1 MPQLPASEPAK
12 GAQVQSTHLREHNL
26 SMILGALASAAST
39 SSPLSRAGL
48 AKRTRLTK
56 PTVSKLVEELLGA
69 GLAEEGAP
77 ISAGAGRPMIPL
89 TPARGTLLAIGLEIA
104 ADHVACLGIDLS
116 GEAISQHT
124 EYLRVTAAS
133 AEEAIDVCAAL
144 VGRVR
149 ADAGDL
155 PVVGVVAAVPGR
167 IAPDDGRVLSA
178 PNLDWTEVP
187 LVGRLLA
194 HPELAGLAVQA
205 QNDNR
210 LSVLTEIDRRA
221 GESFIY
227 LRGSTGV
234 GGAVVL
240 DGALMSG
247 AHGWAG
253 EFGHTVVEPGGAAC
267 RCGRRG
273 CLEAYV
279 SYHSLRERAGL
290 GDDVRI
296 EDLVDALSQR
306 SDRGEVIGLIGR
318 SLGLAIANALN
329 VLDLTTVVLS
339 GYLAP
344 IADELEPAIR
354 ETVERH
360 ALAVEAGPVLIERS
374 DGQEDPALRGAAR
387 AALEPIFASPG
398 AWARRADRAP
408 APAARDPQ
416 HGTSR
421 PGSGRASA
429 HSVNDDPRR
438 TEPPMDRHLITRRVA
453 ASRWLEALPLGNGR
467 LGAVGS
473 GDLA

>member
-1 MPQLPASEPAK
+1 MPPLPASEPAK

-26 SMILGALASAAST
+26 SIILSTLATAAST
-39 SSPLSRAGL
+39 ASPLSRAGL
-48 AKRTRLTK
+48 AKHTRLTK
-56 PTVSKLVEELLGA
+56 PTVSKLVEELVGA

-77 ISAGAGRPMIPL
+77 ISAGAGRPMVPL

-104 ADHVACLGIDLS
+104 ADHVACLGIDLA
-116 GEAISQHT
+116 GEVLSHRI
-124 EYLRVTAAS
+124 EYRKVTATS
-133 AEEAIDVCAAL
+133 AEESIDLAAEL
-144 VGRVR
+144 VGKVR

-155 PVVGVVAAVPGR
+155 PVVEVVVAVPGR

-194 HPELAGLAVQA
+194 HPELAGLSVRA

-210 LSVLTEIDRRA
+210 LSVLTEIDHRP

-227 LRGSTGV
+227 LRGSTGI

-240 DGALMSG
+240 DGILMTG

-253 EFGHTVVEPGGAAC
+253 EFGHTVIEPGGATC
-267 RCGRRG
+267 RCGRQG

-279 SYHSLRERAGL
+279 SYHALRERAGL
-290 GDDVRI
+290 SDDILI
-296 EDLVDALSQR
+296 EDLVDALALTR
-306 SDRGEVIGLIGR
+306 DRTEVIGMIGR

-344 IADELEPAIR
+344 IADELEPVIR

-360 ALAVEAGPVLIERS
+360 ALAVEAGPVLIARS
-374 DGQEDPALRGAAR
+374 DGQVDPALHGAAR
-387 AALEPIFASPG
+387 AALQPVFNAPG
-398 AWARRADRAP
+398 AWIAR
-408 APAARDPQ
+408 
-416 HGTSR
+416 
-421 PGSGRASA
+421 A
-429 HSVNDDPRR
+429 H
-438 TEPPMDRHLITRRVA
+438 HITA
-453 ASRWLEALPLGNGR
+453 
-467 LGAVGS
+467 
-473 GDLA
+473 

>member
-1 MPQLPASEPAK
+1 M
-12 GAQVQSTHLREHNL
+12 QVSHLREHNL
-26 SMILGALASAAST
+26 SSLLHALATAE
-39 SSPLSRAGL
+39 SPTSRAGL
-48 AKRTRLTK
+48 AKRTLLTK
-56 PTVSKLVEELLGA
+56 PTVSKLVEELISADLVV
-69 GLAEEGAP
+69 EGAP
-77 ISAGAGRPMIPL
+77 ISAGAGRPMVPL

-104 ADHVACLGIDLS
+104 ADHVACLGIDLA
-116 GEAISQHT
+116 GEVLSHRI
-124 EYLRVTAAS
+124 EYRKVTATS
-133 AEEAIDVCAAL
+133 AEESIDLAAEL
-144 VGRVR
+144 VGKVR
-149 ADAGDL
+149 AEAGDL

-187 LVGRLLA
+187 LVSRLLA

-210 LSVLTEIDRRA
+210 LSVLTEIDRRP

-253 EFGHTVVEPGGAAC
+253 EFGHTVIEPGGALC
-267 RCGRRG
+267 RCGRHG

-279 SYHSLRERAGL
+279 SYHALRERAGL
-290 GDDVRI
+290 SDDIFI
-296 EDLVDALSQR
+296 EDLVDALALTR
-306 SDRGEVIGLIGR
+306 DRAEVIGMIGR

-339 GYLAP
+339 GYLGP
-344 IADELEPAIR
+344 IADELEPVIR

-374 DGQEDPALRGAAR
+374 DDQEDPALRGAAR
-387 AALEPIFASPG
+387 AALQPVFSAPG
-398 AWARRADRAP
+398 TWIA
-408 APAARDPQ
+408 AARSL
-416 HGTSR
+416 T
-421 PGSGRASA
+421 A
-429 HSVNDDPRR
+429 
-438 TEPPMDRHLITRRVA
+438 
-453 ASRWLEALPLGNGR
+453 
-467 LGAVGS
+467 
-473 GDLA
+473 